1 MPLDNS
7 IGGAGAAPGSYQ
19 KVGAVSTLK
28 IVSGT
33 QTVDA
38 VRMTVQETMFGVLFS
53 FTVTKAIYD
62 ALGWQTLASEYAA
75 VVQSL
80 GEFEGTQGIVYVPD
94 VNAAQQIIDTLI
106 VTVGTP
112 DGLVSIDVQ
121 IPLST
126 TNVSANY
133 DKVVN
138 AYNAAIANL
147 ATIV

>member
-1 MPLDNS
+1 MPLDNA
-7 IGGAGAAPGSYQ
+7 IGGAGAAPGTVQ

-33 QTVDA
+33 QTIDA
-38 VRMTVQETMFGVLFS
+38 VRMTVRETMFGVVFS
-53 FTVTKAIYD
+53 FTVAKSVYD

-80 GEFEGTQGIVYVPD
+80 GEFEGTIGITYLPD
-94 VNAAQQIIDTLI
+94 VNGASEIIDTLL

-121 IPLST
+121 VPLT
-126 TNVSANY
+126 TANVATNY

-138 AYNAAIANL
+138 AYNTAIANL
-147 ATIV
+147 VPLT